1 MVAQVRRP
9 ADAAHSRRLFT
20 VVEYHRMIAAGILG
34 ERDRVKLVGGEV
46 VEMSAMGARHARS
59 VAFLDDELRAPLAG
73 RAQTRSQ
80 LPVTIPEYNEP
91 EPDIAV
97 VRSREDGYVANHP
110 GPDDVPLLIEVS
122 DSTLEYD
129 GGVKAPVYAGA
140 GIPEVWIVS
149 LRGGEVER
157 RSDPHRAAG
166 AYRSVVRFRRGET
179 VSSEVLLGSAFAVD
193 ALLGPAPEATASP

>member
-1 MVAQVRRP
+1 
-9 ADAAHSRRLFT
+9 
-20 VVEYHRMIAAGILG
+20 MIAAGILG

-73 RAQTRSQ
+73 RAQTRAQ

-129 GGVKAPVYAGA
+129 GGVKAPAAGA
-140 GIPEVWIVS
+140 GIPEVWIVN
-149 LRGGEVER
+149 LRGGEGAER
-157 RSDPHRAAG
+157 PHLAG
-166 AYRSVVRFRRGET
+166 ALTVALSGSVKD
-179 VSSEVLLGSAFAVD
+179 VLLRCCRAQLAVD
-193 ALLGPAPEATASP
+193 ALLGLAGDDRIP